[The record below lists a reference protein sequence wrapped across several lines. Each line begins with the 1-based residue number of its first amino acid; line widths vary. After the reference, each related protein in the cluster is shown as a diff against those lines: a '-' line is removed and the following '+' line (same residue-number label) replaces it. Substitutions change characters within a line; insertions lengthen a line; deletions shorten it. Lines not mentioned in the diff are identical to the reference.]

1 MTEEEF
7 KYQVFKTVDQWSSG
21 LSYRLEMPPD
31 GGITL
36 YAFPT
41 FTKWFQAGDEM
52 KNAGPLFI
60 DECGQIY
67 FVNKNNHRL
76 YRYNP
81 DTRYL
86 EEILGPRDCDTAHGA
101 FEHVERILADKHTL
115 WALDTE
121 NKTILAFSRDHFQV
135 KHIVR
140 GFTRPVDF
148 GIDARGYVYVLDR
161 TDMQTFRVF
170 AHDNHARPV
179 EMHFDTSCLASP
191 VCMAVGK
198 ENKLYIIDEHYNGFF
213 TLTGTGE
220 CTGPLNAFGE
230 GFKPSIM
237 TIATK
242 GIIYAADVETG
253 TIRQFA
259 PDGSYTGTLSIPG
272 FTGTIN
278 GLACDGGGNLYVGTD
293 RGIAFFSRGKTVSK
307 ETGVYYSKTLDSGME
322 KCVWHR
328 LAIDADLPG
337 RTLLKVYYYTSD
349 DGDTKE
355 KIDACLSDE
364 KKSALEKRVCIENLI
379 PWQEQELEINPK
391 DMLFREKTGQY
402 LWLKLE
408 LSTFE
413 DTLKP
418 AVNGMRVHYPR
429 ISYLRYL
436 PAIYQEDPVS
446 KEFLE
451 RFLSVF
457 ESHFH
462 DRETQINTVFKY
474 FDPKTVPGDF
484 LEWLASWLNLA
495 LEEEWE
501 EEKKK
506 QLIGEA
512 YGIYKKKGTPD
523 GLSRFIAIY
532 TGEAPFILEHAGES
546 KPMVL
551 NKKFRLGI
559 DSILTRSPVRG
570 FRLGMGS
577 IIGRTA
583 LRETA
588 VSPQDPFLP
597 AAHRFTVVL
606 NLTAPDYRRFE
617 TGVRRILDEEKP
629 AHTVYTLRNI
639 GDMDRQGNQYVG
651 VNTFVSGYRPMRL
664 GEDSVL
670 GTGLVVFDNGEN
682 AGKVERRSRVSIDT
696 LII

>member
-1 MTEEEF
+1 MTEEEL
-7 KYQVFKTVDQWSSG
+7 KSQVFKTADQWNSG
-21 LSYRLEMPPD
+21 LSYRLQMSED

-41 FTKWFQAGDEM
+41 FTKWFREAGEM
-52 KNAGPLFI
+52 TNAGPLFI
-60 DECGQIY
+60 DECGQVY
-67 FVNKNNHRL
+67 FINNDNHRL

-81 DTRYL
+81 DTRFI
-86 EEILGPRDCDTAHGA
+86 EEILGA
-101 FEHVERILADKHTL
+101 FEHVARILADKYTL
-115 WALDTE
+115 WAFDKG
-121 NKTILAFSRDHFQV
+121 NKNILAFSRDHFQV
-135 KHIVR
+135 KHVIR
-140 GFTRPVDF
+140 GFNDPVDF
-148 GIDARGYVYVLDR
+148 GVDARGHVYVLDR
-161 TDMQTFRVF
+161 TDTGTFRIF
-170 AHDNHARPV
+170 AHDNHGRPV
-179 EMHFDTSCLASP
+179 ESHFDTSCLASP
-191 VCMAVGK
+191 VCMAAGK
-198 ENKLYIIDEHYNGFF
+198 ENKLYVIDKDHNGFF
-213 TLTGTGE
+213 TLTGAGE
-220 CTGPLNAFGE
+220 CMGPLNTFDR
-230 GFKPSIM
+230 GFHPSIM
-237 TIATK
+237 TVDTK
-242 GIIYAADVETG
+242 GIIYAANADDGE
-253 TIRQFA
+253 IRQFD

-272 FTGTIN
+272 FTGTIH
-278 GLACDGGGNLYVGTD
+278 GLACDSGGDLYAGTD
-293 RGIAFFSRGKTVSK
+293 RGIAFFSKEKTVSK
-307 ETGVYYSKTLDSGME
+307 ETGVYYSKTLDSGIE
-322 KCVWHR
+322 NCVWHR
-328 LAIDADLPG
+328 LALNVDLPP
-337 RTLLKVYYYTSD
+337 RTLLEVYYYTSD
-349 DGDTKE
+349 DNDKKE

-364 KKSALEKRVCIENLI
+364 KKSALQKKIYVENVI
-379 PWQEQELEINPK
+379 PWQEQEPETNPQ

-402 LWLKLE
+402 LWLKIE

-418 AVNGMRVHYPR
+418 AVSGMRVYYPR

-451 RFLSVF
+451 RFLSIF
-457 ESHFH
+457 ESRFH
-462 DRETQINTVFKY
+462 DREVQINTLSRY
-474 FDPKTVPGDF
+474 FDPQTTPGNF

-506 QLIGEA
+506 QLIEEA
-512 YGIYKKKGTPD
+512 YGIYKQKGTPG

-559 DSILTRSPVRG
+559 DSILTRGPVRG

-577 IIGRTA
+577 IIGRAA

-588 VSPQDPFLP
+588 VSPEDPFLP
-597 AAHRFTVVL
+597 TAHRFTVVL

-651 VNTFVSGYRPMRL
+651 INTYVSGYRPLRL

-670 GTGLVVFDNGEN
+670 GTGLVVFDNSEN

-696 LII
+696 LLI